1 MIAVKR
7 YEEVEHLTYNHDHT
21 PIDMRVFADDYESDT
36 TPLEGVCKNERSYRD
51 VESVKRE
58 RIGEMVAE
66 HMNEHTDLRYEVY
79 EAIRCSVYKAIR
91 RSKFGAIKKGEC

>member
-7 YEEVEHLTYNHDHT
+7 YEEVEHLTYNNDHT

-58 RIGEMVAE
+58 RTREMVAE
-66 HMNEHTDLRYEVY
+66 HMNEYMNEHMNDLRYEVY
-79 EAIRCSVYKAIR
+79 EAIRRSVFK
-91 RSKFGAIKKGEC
+91 AIKKGEC

>member
-21 PIDMRVFADDYESDT
+21 PMDMRVFADDYESDT
-36 TPLEGVCKNERSYRD
+36 TPLEGVWKNERSYRD

-58 RIGEMVAE
+58 RTREMVAE
-66 HMNEHTDLRYEVY
+66 HMNDLRYEVY
-79 EAIRCSVYKAIR
+79 ETIR
-91 RSKFGAIKKGEC
+91 RSVFKAIKKGEC

>member
-7 YEEVEHLTYNHDHT
+7 YEEVEHLTYNNDHT

-36 TPLEGVCKNERSYRD
+36 TPLEGVWKNERSYRD

-58 RIGEMVAE
+58 RIREMVAE
-66 HMNEHTDLRYEVY
+66 HMNKHMNEHMNDLRYEVY
-79 EAIRCSVYKAIR
+79 ETIRRSVYK
-91 RSKFGAIKKGEC
+91 AIKKGEC

>member
-21 PIDMRVFADDYESDT
+21 PMDMRVFADDYESDT
-36 TPLEGVCKNERSYRD
+36 TPLEGVWKNERSYRD

-58 RIGEMVAE
+58 RTREMVAE
-66 HMNEHTDLRYEVY
+66 HMNDLRYEVY
-79 EAIRCSVYKAIR
+79 EAVRCSVYEEIR
-91 RSKFGAIKKGEC
+91 RNVYKAIKKGEC

>member
-7 YEEVEHLTYNHDHT
+7 YEEVEHLTYDHDHT

-58 RIGEMVAE
+58 RTREMVAE
-66 HMNEHTDLRYEVY
+66 HMNDLRYEVY
-79 EAIRCSVYKAIR
+79 EEIRRSMSKAIR
-91 RSKFGAIKKGEC
+91 RSMFKAIKKGEC

>member
-7 YEEVEHLTYNHDHT
+7 YEEVEHLTYNRDHT

-36 TPLEGVCKNERSYRD
+36 TPLEGVGKNERSYRD

-58 RIGEMVAE
+58 RTREMVAE
-66 HMNEHTDLRYEVY
+66 HMNDLRYEVY
-79 EAIRCSVYKAIR
+79 EEIRRNVYKAIR
-91 RSKFGAIKKGEC
+91 RSHYKAIKKGEC

>member
-36 TPLEGVCKNERSYRD
+36 TPLECVWKNERSYRD

-58 RIGEMVAE
+58 RTREMVAE
-66 HMNEHTDLRYEVY
+66 HMNDLRYEVY
-79 EAIRCSVYKAIR
+79 EAIRRSV
-91 RSKFGAIKKGEC
+91 FEAIKKGEC

>member
-7 YEEVEHLTYNHDHT
+7 YEEVEHLTYDHDHT

-36 TPLEGVCKNERSYRD
+36 TPLEGVWKNERSYRD

-58 RIGEMVAE
+58 RTREMVAE
-66 HMNEHTDLRYEVY
+66 HMNDLRYEVY
-79 EAIRCSVYKAIR
+79 EAIR
-91 RSKFGAIKKGEC
+91 RSMYGAIKKGEC

>member
-21 PIDMRVFADDYESDT
+21 PMDMRVYADDDESDT
-36 TPLEGVCKNERSYRD
+36 TPVECVWKNERSYRD

-58 RIGEMVAE
+58 RTREMVAE
-66 HMNEHTDLRYEVY
+66 HMNDLRYEVY
-79 EAIRCSVYKAIR
+79 EAIRRSVY
-91 RSKFGAIKKGEC
+91 GAIKKGEC

>member
-7 YEEVEHLTYNHDHT
+7 YEEVEHLTYNNDHT

-58 RIGEMVAE
+58 RTREMVAE
-66 HMNEHTDLRYEVY
+66 HMNDLRYEVY
-79 EAIRCSVYKAIR
+79 EAIRRSV
-91 RSKFGAIKKGEC
+91 FEAIKKGEC

>member
-21 PIDMRVFADDYESDT
+21 PIDTRVFADDYESDT
-36 TPLEGVCKNERSYRD
+36 TPLESDWKNERSYRD

-58 RIGEMVAE
+58 RTREMVAE
-66 HMNEHTDLRYEVY
+66 HMNDLRYEVY
-79 EAIRCSVYKAIR
+79 EAIR
-91 RSKFGAIKKGEC
+91 RSMFEAIKKGEC

>member
-21 PIDMRVFADDYESDT
+21 PIDKRVFADNYESDT

-58 RIGEMVAE
+58 RTREMVAE
-66 HMNEHTDLRYEVY
+66 HMNDLRYEVF
-79 EAIRCSVYKAIR
+79 EAIR
-91 RSKFGAIKKGEC
+91 RSVFEAIKKGEC

>member
-7 YEEVEHLTYNHDHT
+7 YEEVEHLTYNNDHT

-36 TPLEGVCKNERSYRD
+36 TPLEGACKNERSYRD

-58 RIGEMVAE
+58 RTREMVAE
-66 HMNEHTDLRYEVY
+66 HMNDLRYEVY
-79 EAIRCSVYKAIR
+79 ETIR
-91 RSKFGAIKKGEC
+91 RSVYGAIKKGEC

>member
-21 PIDMRVFADDYESDT
+21 PIDIRVFADDYESDT

-58 RIGEMVAE
+58 RIREMVAE
-66 HMNEHTDLRYEVY
+66 HKIEHTDLRYEVY
-79 EAIRCSVYKAIR
+79 EAIR
-91 RSKFGAIKKGEC
+91 RSMFKAIKKGEC

>member
-36 TPLEGVCKNERSYRD
+36 TPLEGVWKNERSYSD

-66 HMNEHTDLRYEVY
+66 HMNDLRYEVY
-79 EAIRCSVYKAIR
+79 EAIRRSVYE
-91 RSKFGAIKKGEC
+91 AIKKGEC

>member
-7 YEEVEHLTYNHDHT
+7 YEEVEHLTYNNDHT

-58 RIGEMVAE
+58 RIREMVAE
-66 HMNEHTDLRYEVY
+66 HMNELRYEVY
-79 EAIRCSVYKAIR
+79 EAIRRSVYE
-91 RSKFGAIKKGEC
+91 AIKKGEC

>member
-21 PIDMRVFADDYESDT
+21 PIDTRVFADDYESDT
-36 TPLEGVCKNERSYRD
+36 TPLECVCKNERSYSD

-58 RIGEMVAE
+58 RTREMVAE
-66 HMNEHTDLRYEVY
+66 HMNDLRYEVY
-79 EAIRCSVYKAIR
+79 EAIRRSVYK
-91 RSKFGAIKKGEC
+91 AIKKGEC

>member
-36 TPLEGVCKNERSYRD
+36 TPLEGVWKNERSYRD

-58 RIGEMVAE
+58 RTREMVAE
-66 HMNEHTDLRYEVY
+66 HMNDLRYEVY
-79 EAIRCSVYKAIR
+79 ETIR
-91 RSKFGAIKKGEC
+91 RSVFKAIKKGEC

>member
-21 PIDMRVFADDYESDT
+21 PIDIRVFSDDYESDT

-58 RIGEMVAE
+58 RTREMVAE
-66 HMNEHTDLRYEVY
+66 HMNDLR
-79 EAIRCSVYKAIR
+79 YKAIR
-91 RSKFGAIKKGEC
+91 RSVFEAIKKGEC

>member
-58 RIGEMVAE
+58 RTREMVAE
-66 HMNEHTDLRYEVY
+66 HMNDVRYEVY
-79 EAIRCSVYKAIR
+79 EAIRRSVFK
-91 RSKFGAIKKGEC
+91 AIKKGEC

>member
-21 PIDMRVFADDYESDT
+21 PMDMRVFADDYESDT

-58 RIGEMVAE
+58 RTREMVAE
-66 HMNEHTDLRYEVY
+66 HMNDLRYE
-79 EAIRCSVYKAIR
+79 VYKAIR
-91 RSKFGAIKKGEC
+91 RSVFEAIKKGEC

>member
-7 YEEVEHLTYNHDHT
+7 YEEVEHLTYNNDHT

-58 RIGEMVAE
+58 RTREMVAE
-66 HMNEHTDLRYEVY
+66 HMNDLRYEVY
-79 EAIRCSVYKAIR
+79 EAIRRSVY
-91 RSKFGAIKKGEC
+91 GAIKKGEC

>member
-21 PIDMRVFADDYESDT
+21 PMDMRVFADDYESDT

-58 RIGEMVAE
+58 RTREMVAE
-66 HMNEHTDLRYEVY
+66 HMNDLRYEVY
-79 EAIRCSVYKAIR
+79 EAVRCSVYEEIR
-91 RSKFGAIKKGEC
+91 RNVYKAIKKGEC

>member
-7 YEEVEHLTYNHDHT
+7 YEEVEHLTYDHDHT

-58 RIGEMVAE
+58 RTREMVAE
-66 HMNEHTDLRYEVY
+66 HMNDLRYEVY
-79 EAIRCSVYKAIR
+79 ETIR
-91 RSKFGAIKKGEC
+91 RSVYGAIKKGRC

>member
-36 TPLEGVCKNERSYRD
+36 TPLEGVGKNERSYRD

-66 HMNEHTDLRYEVY
+66 HMNDLRYEVY
-79 EAIRCSVYKAIR
+79 EAIRRSVFK
-91 RSKFGAIKKGEC
+91 AIKKGEC

>member
-36 TPLEGVCKNERSYRD
+36 TPLEGVWKNERSYRD

-58 RIGEMVAE
+58 RTREMVAE
-66 HMNEHTDLRYEVY
+66 HMNEMVAEHMNDLRYEVY
-79 EAIRCSVYKAIR
+79 ETIR
-91 RSKFGAIKKGEC
+91 RSMYKAIKKGRC

>member
-66 HMNEHTDLRYEVY
+66 HMNDLRYEVY
-79 EAIRCSVYKAIR
+79 EAIRRSV
-91 RSKFGAIKKGEC
+91 FEAIKKGEC

>member
-21 PIDMRVFADDYESDT
+21 PIDTRVFSDDYESDT

-58 RIGEMVAE
+58 RIREMVAE
-66 HMNEHTDLRYEVY
+66 HMNDLRYEVY
-79 EAIRCSVYKAIR
+79 ETIR
-91 RSKFGAIKKGEC
+91 RSVFEAIKKGEC

>member
-21 PIDMRVFADDYESDT
+21 PMDMRVFADDYESDT

-51 VESVKRE
+51 VESVNRE
-58 RIGEMVAE
+58 RTREMVAE
-66 HMNEHTDLRYEVY
+66 HMNDLRYEVY
-79 EAIRCSVYKAIR
+79 EEIRCNVYKAIR
-91 RSKFGAIKKGEC
+91 RSHYKAIKKGEC

>member
-21 PIDMRVFADDYESDT
+21 PMDMRVFSDDYESDT
-36 TPLEGVCKNERSYRD
+36 TPLEGVWKNERSYRD

-58 RIGEMVAE
+58 RAREMVAE
-66 HMNEHTDLRYEVY
+66 HMNDLRYEVY
-79 EAIRCSVYKAIR
+79 EAIR
-91 RSKFGAIKKGEC
+91 RSMYEAIKKGEC

>member
-21 PIDMRVFADDYESDT
+21 PIDMRVFTDDYESDT
-36 TPLEGVCKNERSYRD
+36 TPLECVWKNERSYRD

-58 RIGEMVAE
+58 RTREMVAE
-66 HMNEHTDLRYEVY
+66 HMNDLRYEVY
-79 EAIRCSVYKAIR
+79 ETIRRSVYK
-91 RSKFGAIKKGEC
+91 AIKKGEC

>member
-21 PIDMRVFADDYESDT
+21 PIDMRVFSDDYESDT
-36 TPLEGVCKNERSYRD
+36 TPLEGVWKNERSYRD

-58 RIGEMVAE
+58 RTREMVAE
-66 HMNEHTDLRYEVY
+66 HMNEHMNDLRYEVY
-79 EAIRCSVYKAIR
+79 EAIRRSVYK
-91 RSKFGAIKKGEC
+91 AIKKGEC

>member
-21 PIDMRVFADDYESDT
+21 PIDIRVFSDDYESDT

-58 RIGEMVAE
+58 RTREMVAE
-66 HMNEHTDLRYEVY
+66 HMNDLRYE
-79 EAIRCSVYKAIR
+79 VYKAIR
-91 RSKFGAIKKGEC
+91 RSVFEAIKKGEC

>member
-21 PIDMRVFADDYESDT
+21 PIDTRVFADDYESDT

-58 RIGEMVAE
+58 RIREMVAE
-66 HMNEHTDLRYEVY
+66 HMNDLRYEVY
-79 EAIRCSVYKAIR
+79 ETIR
-91 RSKFGAIKKGEC
+91 RSVFEAIKKGEC

>member
-7 YEEVEHLTYNHDHT
+7 YEEVEHLTYNNDHT
-21 PIDMRVFADDYESDT
+21 PIDMRVFSDDYESDT

-58 RIGEMVAE
+58 RTREMIAE
-66 HMNEHTDLRYEVY
+66 HMNDLRYEVY
-79 EAIRCSVYKAIR
+79 ETIR
-91 RSKFGAIKKGEC
+91 RSVFKAIKKGEC

>member
-7 YEEVEHLTYNHDHT
+7 YEEVEHLTYDHDHT

-58 RIGEMVAE
+58 RTREMVAE
-66 HMNEHTDLRYEVY
+66 HMNDLRYEVY
-79 EAIRCSVYKAIR
+79 EVIR
-91 RSKFGAIKKGEC
+91 RSVFETIKKGEC

>member
-7 YEEVEHLTYNHDHT
+7 YEEVEHLTYDHDHT
-21 PIDMRVFADDYESDT
+21 PIDIRVFADDYESDT

-58 RIGEMVAE
+58 RIREMVAE
-66 HMNEHTDLRYEVY
+66 HTIEHTDLRYEVY
-79 EAIRCSVYKAIR
+79 ETIR
-91 RSKFGAIKKGEC
+91 RSMFKAIKKGEC

>member
-7 YEEVEHLTYNHDHT
+7 YEEVEHLTYNNDHT
-21 PIDMRVFADDYESDT
+21 PIDIRVFADDYESDT

-66 HMNEHTDLRYEVY
+66 HMNDLRYEVY
-79 EAIRCSVYKAIR
+79 EAIRRSVY
-91 RSKFGAIKKGEC
+91 GAIKKGEC